1 MRHGAKST
9 DPTTSPLS
17 RSTIARSPYGGWW
30 SKAMPGSAATWY
42 SNTIRLSSLEP
53 YDAAPNAS
61 SSRRE
66 YVSASAGTN
75 ARMRSR
81 AVSSVRISEL
91 EALAQQR
98 ERFVVFRV
106 DVVFLRAFVL
116 AVVFLWD
123 LAFEV
128 RFAFDF
134 DLSLGVT
141 RSGSSLY
148 PAPRF

>member
-1 MRHGAKST
+1 MRHGAKPT

-30 SKAMPGSAATWY
+30 SNAMPGSAATWY
-42 SNTIRLSSLEP
+42 SNTIRLSSREP
-53 YDAAPNAS
+53 YDPAPNAS

-66 YVSASAGTN
+66 YVSTSAGTN

-81 AVSSVRISEL
+81 AVSSARVR
-91 EALAQQR
+91 ALAQRR

-106 DVVFLRAFVL
+106 DVGFLRAFVF
-116 AVVFLWD
+116 AVVFLSGLVFDVRLDFD
-123 LAFEV
+123 L
-128 RFAFDF
+128 

-148 PAPRF
+148 PAPRFHRS